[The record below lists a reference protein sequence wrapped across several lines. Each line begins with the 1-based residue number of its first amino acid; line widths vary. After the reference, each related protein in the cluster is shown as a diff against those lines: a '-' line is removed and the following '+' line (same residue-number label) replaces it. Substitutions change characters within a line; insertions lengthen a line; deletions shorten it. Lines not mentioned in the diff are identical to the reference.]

1 MNQNNNSIILTSS
14 ASKRIMNV
22 LSKDD
27 SSQFR
32 VYVTGGGCSGFQY
45 GFKFDDN
52 QAFDDDVI
60 DFGSFKVLIDSLSY
74 PYLYGSTLDFV
85 EDLSGAKFVINNPNA
100 KTSLESD
107 VASIIIKNVP
117 SIEKIRMVNSGTEAT
132 MSAIRLARGYTN
144 RNKIIKFDGC
154 YHGHVDSLLIKAG
167 SGVSTFGL
175 PDSPGIPEDL
185 AKHTITCPYN
195 NIEAFI
201 EIFNSVKDD
210 LASVIVEPIAG
221 NMGFVPGTLK
231 FLQTIRSYTE
241 TNNSL
246 LIFDEVMSGFRV
258 SLGGAQEIY
267 NIKPDLTALGKVIGG
282 GLPVG
287 AFGGKKEIMDYL
299 APEGPVYQAGTLSG
313 NPLAMAAGATL
324 LNLLI
329 AQNPYKGL
337 EEKAKLILNGIKE
350 IMISSGIPF
359 STNQIG
365 GMFGFFF
372 SEELPKNISD
382 VSKTNDEMFSSFINS
397 CIENGI
403 YFAPSKYEA
412 GFISAKHGDTE
423 IDKTLEVINKI
434 VKTGEIKK

>member
-1 MNQNNNSIILTSS
+1 MPGGVNSPVR
-14 ASKRIMNV
+14 A
-22 LSKDD
+22 
-27 SSQFR
+27 
-32 VYVTGGGCSGFQY
+32 
-45 GFKFDDN
+45 FKNINGDPIFFEKA
-52 QAFDDDVI
+52 QGA
-60 DFGSFKVLIDSLSY
+60 
-74 PYLYGSTLDFV
+74 YLYDADGNKYIDYIGSWGPMIMGHSHPDV
-85 EDLSGAKFVINNPNA
+85 VNAIKKQVDLGTSYGAP
-100 KTSLESD
+100 TSLESD
-107 VASIIIKNVP
+107 VASLIIKNVP

-195 NIEAFI
+195 DVEAFI

-210 LASVIVEPIAG
+210 LATVIVEPIAG
-221 NMGFVPGTLK
+221 NMGFVPGTEEFLK
-231 FLQTIRSYTE
+231 TIRSYTE

-258 SLGGAQEIY
+258 SLGGAQEIF

-287 AFGGKKEIMDYL
+287 AFGGKEEIMNYL

-329 AQNPYKGL
+329 TQNPFTEL
-337 EEKAKLILNGIKE
+337 EEKAKLMLNGMKE

-359 STNQIG
+359 STNQTG

-372 SEELPKNISD
+372 SEELPKNIND
-382 VSKTNDEMFSSFINS
+382 VSKTNDEIFSSFINA
-397 CIENGI
+397 CIKNGI

-412 GFISAKHGDTE
+412 GFISATHGNIE
-423 IDKTLEVINKI
+423 IDKTLEVVNKI
-434 VKTGEIKK
+434 VKTGEINK

>member
-1 MNQNNNSIILTSS
+1 MNKIDKSIALFDQAKSLMPGGVNSPVRAFKNINGNPIFFEKAQGAYLFDADGNRYIDYIGSWGPM
-14 ASKRIMNV
+14 IMGHSHPEIVNAI
-22 LSKDD
+22 K
-27 SSQFR
+27 
-32 VYVTGGGCSGFQY
+32 
-45 GFKFDDN
+45 N
-52 QAFDDDVI
+52 QAEL
-60 DFGSFKVLIDSLSY
+60 GTSY
-74 PYLYGSTLDFV
+74 
-85 EDLSGAKFVINNPNA
+85 GAP
-100 KTSLESD
+100 TSLESD

-221 NMGFVPGTLK
+221 NMGFVPGTLE

-337 EEKAKLILNGIKE
+337 EEKAKLVLNGIKE

-372 SEELPKNISD
+372 SEELPKNIND

-434 VKTGEIKK
+434 VKTGEINK

>member
-1 MNQNNNSIILTSS
+1 LNKIDKSIALFDQAKSLMPGGVNSPVRAFKNIHGNPIFFEKAQGSYLFDADGNKYIDYIGSWGPM
-14 ASKRIMNV
+14 IMGHSHPEIVNAI
-22 LSKDD
+22 K
-27 SSQFR
+27 
-32 VYVTGGGCSGFQY
+32 
-45 GFKFDDN
+45 N
-52 QAFDDDVI
+52 QADL
-60 DFGSFKVLIDSLSY
+60 GTSY
-74 PYLYGSTLDFV
+74 
-85 EDLSGAKFVINNPNA
+85 GAP
-100 KTSLESD
+100 TSLESD
-107 VASIIIKNVP
+107 VASLIIKNVS

-132 MSAIRLARGYTN
+132 MSAIRLARGFTN

-195 NIEAFI
+195 DVEAFI
-201 EIFNSVKDD
+201 QIFNSVKDD
-210 LASVIVEPIAG
+210 LATVIVEPIAG

-231 FLQTIRSYTE
+231 FLQTIRAYTE
-241 TNNSL
+241 SNDSL

-258 SLGGAQEIY
+258 SLGGAQELY

-287 AFGGKKEIMDYL
+287 AFGGKKEIMNYL
-299 APEGPVYQAGTLSG
+299 APDGPVYQAGTLSG

-329 AQNPYKGL
+329 TQNPFTEL
-337 EEKAKLILNGIKE
+337 EEKARLMLNGMKE
-350 IMISSGIPF
+350 IMVSSGIPF

-372 SEELPKNISD
+372 SEELPKNIDD
-382 VSKTNDEMFSSFINS
+382 VSKTNDEVFSSFINA
-397 CIENGI
+397 CIKNGI

-412 GFISAKHGDTE
+412 GFISATHGNIE
-423 IDKTLEVINKI
+423 IDKTLEVVNKI
-434 VKTGEIKK
+434 VKTGEINK

>member
-1 MNQNNNSIILTSS
+1 MNKIDKSIALFDKAKSLMPGGVNSPVRAFKNINGNPIFFEKAQGAYLFDADGNRYIDYIGSWGPM
-14 ASKRIMNV
+14 IMGHSHPEIVNAI
-22 LSKDD
+22 K
-27 SSQFR
+27 
-32 VYVTGGGCSGFQY
+32 
-45 GFKFDDN
+45 N
-52 QAFDDDVI
+52 QAEL
-60 DFGSFKVLIDSLSY
+60 GTSY
-74 PYLYGSTLDFV
+74 
-85 EDLSGAKFVINNPNA
+85 GAP
-100 KTSLESD
+100 TSLESD

-132 MSAIRLARGYTN
+132 MSTIRLARGYTN

>member
-1 MNQNNNSIILTSS
+1 MPGGVNSPVRAFKNINGNPIFFNKAKGAYLFDADGNKYIDFIGSWGPM
-14 ASKRIMNV
+14 IMGHSHPDIVNAI
-22 LSKDD
+22 K
-27 SSQFR
+27 
-32 VYVTGGGCSGFQY
+32 
-45 GFKFDDN
+45 N
-52 QAFDDDVI
+52 QAEL
-60 DFGSFKVLIDSLSY
+60 GTSY
-74 PYLYGSTLDFV
+74 
-85 EDLSGAKFVINNPNA
+85 GAPTK
-100 KTSLESD
+100 LESD
-107 VASIIIKNVP
+107 VASLIIESVP

-132 MSAIRLARGYTN
+132 MSAIRLARGFTK

-175 PDSPGIPEDL
+175 PDSPGIPKDL

-195 NIEAFI
+195 DIEAFI
-201 EIFNSVKDD
+201 EIFNTVQED
-210 LASVIVEPIAG
+210 LAAVIVEPIAG
-221 NMGFVPGTLK
+221 NMGFVPGKVDFLK
-231 FLQTIRSYTE
+231 TIREHTKS
-241 TNNSL
+241 NNSL
-246 LIFDEVMSGFRV
+246 LIFDEVMTGFRV

-313 NPLAMAAGATL
+313 NPLAMAAGSTL

-329 AQNPYKGL
+329 DKNPYEEL
-337 EEKAKLILNGIKE
+337 EKNAKQMLDGMKE
-350 IMISSGIPF
+350 IMDSAGISF

-372 SEELPKNISD
+372 SEMLPANIED
-382 VSKTNDEMFSSFINS
+382 VSKTNDILFSSFINA
-397 CIENGI
+397 CLKNGI

-412 GFISAKHGDTE
+412 GFISTMHGKIE
-423 IDKTLEVINKI
+423 IDKTLEVVNKI
-434 VKTGEIKK
+434 IKSGEIKYEV

>member
-1 MNQNNNSIILTSS
+1 MNKIEKSL
-14 ASKRIMNV
+14 A
-22 LSKDD
+22 L
-27 SSQFR
+27 F
-32 VYVTGGGCSGFQY
+32 
-45 GFKFDDN
+45 N
-52 QAFDDDVI
+52 QAKTLMPGGVN
-60 DFGSFKVLIDSLSY
+60 SPVRAFKNINGNPIFFKKAEG
-74 PYLYGSTLDFV
+74 PYLFDADENKYVDYIGSWGPMIMGHSHPDIVNAIKEQAELGTSYG
-85 EDLSGAKFVINNPNA
+85 AP
-100 KTSLESD
+100 TSLESD
-107 VASIIIKNVP
+107 VASLIIECVP

-132 MSAIRLARGYTN
+132 MSAIRLARGFTN

-175 PDSPGIPEDL
+175 PDSPGIPKDL

-195 NIEAFI
+195 NTEAFI

-210 LASVIVEPIAG
+210 LATVIVEPIAG
-221 NMGFVPGTLK
+221 NMGFVPGTEK
-231 FLQTIRSYTE
+231 FLQTIRTYTE
-241 TNNSL
+241 SNNSL

-287 AFGGKKEIMDYL
+287 AFGGKKEIMNYL

-329 AQNPYKGL
+329 AQNPYEVL
-337 EEKAKLILNGIKE
+337 EEKAKLMLNGMKE

-372 SEELPKNISD
+372 SKELPKNIDD
-382 VSKTNDEMFSSFINS
+382 VSKTNDEIFSSFINA

-412 GFISAKHGDTE
+412 GFISTSHSNSE
-423 IDKTLEVINKI
+423 IDKTLEVVQKI
-434 VKTGEIKK
+434 IKRGDIQK